1 MQYFPDMGAYGTFI
15 WTAYGIAAVVMAA
28 LFVASWR
35 WLCAREAELA
45 DLLETFEEPT
55 PVGPVGVSAND
66 SRHDCNNGDNHG
78 DFPS

>member
-15 WTAYGIAAVVMAA
+15 WTAYGIAGVVMAA

-35 WLCAREAELA
+35 RLRAREAELA

-55 PVGPVGVSAND
+55 LVGPVGVPSND
-66 SRHDCNNGDNHG
+66 SRHDRDSGDNRG
-78 DFPS
+78 DSPS